1 VQFLIGLLF
10 DIGDYIMKKL
20 LIAIFVATL
29 LGTAASV
36 RAEDADTEQPTIVIE
51 PVKSAEPIIILNPD
65 TMQAKE
71 EPKKPKRIQSG
82 NAGAGVKV
90 TYDDNDE
97 WVSITATA
105 TAKVGYNVDYAVDTA
120 ITVATLKA
128 RRQILEMLNV
138 TMKSGRSVEMTSN
151 TSQGTKNASNV
162 LEKVRDSITKMSE
175 GVMKGTHVVSEIV
188 DAENR
193 QVTVT
198 VGVDRRSLN
207 AAKSIATITLE

>member
-1 VQFLIGLLF
+1 
-10 DIGDYIMKKL
+10 MKKL
-20 LIAIFVATL
+20 LIVVCVASL
-29 LGTAASV
+29 FGTTASV
-36 RAEDADTEQPTIVIE
+36 NAQETDTEQPTITIE

>member
-1 VQFLIGLLF
+1 
-10 DIGDYIMKKL
+10 MKKL

>member
-1 VQFLIGLLF
+1 
-10 DIGDYIMKKL
+10 MKKL
-20 LIAIFVATL
+20 LIAIVVATL
-29 LGTAASV
+29 LGMATSIKAQ
-36 RAEDADTEQPTIVIE
+36 ENDTEQPTITIE
-51 PVKSAEPIIILNPD
+51 PVKSSEPIIVLNPD

-71 EPKKPKRIQSG
+71 EVKKPKRIQSG
-82 NAGAGVKV
+82 NAGAGIKV

-138 TMKSGRSVEMTSN
+138 TMKSGRSVEIVSN
-151 TSQGTKNASNV
+151 TSQGSKNTSNV

-175 GVMKGTHVVSEIV
+175 GVMKGTHVISESV
-188 DAENR
+188 DADNR